1 VMGHEI
7 GHVILRHGT
16 NQASKGQVAQGLAG
30 ILEGVLGDRG
40 IVGALGQLSV
50 FAAGGVLLKYSRDAE
65 SQADLMGTQILYDT
79 GYDPKAMAQFFD
91 KLAKDHKGSKTEQ
104 FFSNHPIPEN
114 RVANV
119 NEEIRRIGA
128 VPANPV
134 TDTVDFQRV
143 KRTVLALPEPKPAAK
158 PAAAPADKQ
167 TSSQR
172 PQPPSR
178 RMTDFQ
184 MSGIQLRYPDNWK
197 AAVQGTNVTIAPPG
211 GLIQGNLAYGLIIDV
226 FKPQNARNLDEATSQ
241 FLESLRKDNPS
252 VRIVRSRITTRLD
265 GLAAQRTELTNDS
278 PAGGQETDTVVTVT
292 RGGDLLYFVQVVPVK
307 DSAEYQTA
315 FQAIMDSVR
324 LR

>member
-1 VMGHEI
+1 
-7 GHVILRHGT
+7 
-16 NQASKGQVAQGLAG
+16 
-30 ILEGVLGDRG
+30 
-40 IVGALGQLSV
+40 
-50 FAAGGVLLKYSRDAE
+50 
-65 SQADLMGTQILYDT
+65 
-79 GYDPKAMAQFFD
+79 
-91 KLAKDHKGSKTEQ
+91 
-104 FFSNHPIPEN
+104 
-114 RVANV
+114 
-119 NEEIRRIGA
+119 
-128 VPANPV
+128 
-134 TDTVDFQRV
+134 
-143 KRTVLALPEPKPAAK
+143 
-158 PAAAPADKQ
+158 
-167 TSSQR
+167 
-172 PQPPSR
+172 
-178 RMTDFQ
+178 MTDFQ
-184 MSGIQLRYPDNWK
+184 TSGIQLRYPDNWK

-292 RGGDLLYFVQVVPVK
+292 RGSDLLYFVQVVPVK